1 MASWRCV
8 SVWRTNW
15 ELFMNILNN
24 FDICWVANYNS
35 RSRQTVNRFCSWRIA
50 SWGIKTTKLY
60 TIIYHLRL
68 DCADIFSSLSSY
80 LPLCLSPCLNSLRFS
95 FVSFRFV
102 RLAVLCCFAPSFVVD
117 ICRNRAPR
125 IIFRFAY
132 HKVDWVSA
140 IKTKARNAKCWRW
153 CWWCWTCLPL
163 AMLMIAISLF
173 LIVHRYTP
181 TIRQRYTIATQMLIH
196 FGSNRYFS
204 LSLLSLL
211 SLSLCFGW
219 HVPCA
224 S

>member
-1 MASWRCV
+1 
-8 SVWRTNW
+8 
-15 ELFMNILNN
+15 MNILNN
-24 FDICWVANYNS
+24 FDICCWVANDNS
-35 RSRQTVNRFCSWRIA
+35 RSRQTVNRFAADELRLGELKQRNYIR
-50 SWGIKTTKLY
+50 LF
-60 TIIYHLRL
+60 IIYASIALISLARCLR
-68 DCADIFSSLSSY
+68 IFLSTC
-80 LPLCLSPCLNSLRFS
+80 LPASTRCGS
-95 FVSFRFV
+95 VSFRFV

-181 TIRQRYTIATQMLIH
+181 TISQRYTIATQMLIH

-204 LSLLSLL
+204 LSLLSPL
-211 SLSLCFGW
+211 SLCLCFGW